1 MAGRGLVG
9 GIIGGEE
16 FRKPLPF
23 PGAHLQDRMAGSD
36 ILLFEE
42 GMPH

>member
-16 FRKPLPF
+16 LFSYATPVSR
-23 PGAHLQDRMAGSD
+23 GSSWMAGSD